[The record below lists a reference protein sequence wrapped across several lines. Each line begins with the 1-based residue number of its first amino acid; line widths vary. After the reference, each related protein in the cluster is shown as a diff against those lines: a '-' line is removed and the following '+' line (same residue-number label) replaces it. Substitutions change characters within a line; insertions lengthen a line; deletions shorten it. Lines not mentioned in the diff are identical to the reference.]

1 MRRKLFKKK
10 LRKGVSDL
18 VIILALVAIAIPIM
32 LTVQHWL
39 SSQTGRVT
47 SYVTIPSLYA
57 TVLSKTKTDSV
68 QTIVVKIENKGSE
81 TYIIEKDKI
90 SVVLSNGTVIDIN
103 GEILAGSQTLAPGSS
118 TVILVK
124 VNTVSDISSIV
135 FELVNSSTNNM
146 ETLSV
151 SL

>member
-1 MRRKLFKKK
+1 MRK

-39 SSQTGRVT
+39 SSQTGRVA

-57 TVLSKTKTDSV
+57 TVLSKSKTDTMQSV
-68 QTIVVKIENKGSE
+68 VIKIENKGSE
-81 TYIIEKDKI
+81 TYTIEVNRI
-90 SVVLSNGTVIDIN
+90 SVVLSNGAVIN
-103 GEILAGSQTLAPGSS
+103 VSGQILAGSQTLAPGSS
-118 TVILVK
+118 SIILVK
-124 VNTVSDISSIV
+124 VNTASGISSIV
-135 FELVNSSTNNM
+135 FELVNNSTNSK

-151 SL
+151 SLY

>member
-1 MRRKLFKKK
+1 MRRKLLVRK

-47 SYVTIPSLYA
+47 SYATIPSLYA
-57 TVLSKTKTDSV
+57 TVLSKSKTDTV

-81 TYIIEKDKI
+81 TYSIEVNKI
-90 SVVLSNGTVIDIN
+90 SVVLSNGTVINVN
-103 GEILAGSQTLAPGSS
+103 GQILAGSQTLAPGSS

-124 VNTVSDISSIV
+124 VNTVSSISSIV
-135 FELVNSSTNNM
+135 FELVNSSTGNK

>member
-1 MRRKLFKKK
+1 MKK

-18 VIILALVAIAIPIM
+18 VIILALVAVAIPIM

-57 TVLSKTKTDSV
+57 TVLSKSKTDTV
-68 QTIVVKIENKGSE
+68 QTVVVKIENKGSE
-81 TYIIEKDKI
+81 TYSIEVNKI
-90 SVVLSNGTVIDIN
+90 SVVLSNGMVIN
-103 GEILAGSQTLAPGSS
+103 ASGQILAGSQTLAPGSS

-124 VNTVSDISSIV
+124 VNTVSSISSIV
-135 FELVNSSTNNM
+135 FELVNSSTGNK

>member
-1 MRRKLFKKK
+1 MRK

-39 SSQTGRVT
+39 SSQTGRVA

-57 TVLSKTKTDSV
+57 TVLSKSKTDTMQSV
-68 QTIVVKIENKGSE
+68 VIKIENKGSE
-81 TYIIEKDKI
+81 TYTIEVNRI
-90 SVVLSNGTVIDIN
+90 SVVLSNGAVIN
-103 GEILAGSQTLAPGSS
+103 VSGQILAGSQTLAPGSS
-118 TVILVK
+118 SIILVK
-124 VNTVSDISSIV
+124 VNTVSGISTIV
-135 FELVNSSTNNM
+135 FELVNNSTNSK

-151 SL
+151 SLY

>member
-1 MRRKLFKKK
+1 MRK

-39 SSQTGRVT
+39 SSQTGRVA

-57 TVLSKTKTDSV
+57 TVLSKSKTDTMQSV
-68 QTIVVKIENKGSE
+68 VIKIENKGSE
-81 TYIIEKDKI
+81 TYTIEVNRI
-90 SVVLSNGTVIDIN
+90 SVVLSNGDVIN
-103 GEILAGSQTLAPGSS
+103 VSGQILAGSQTLAPGSS
-118 TVILVK
+118 SIILVK
-124 VNTVSDISSIV
+124 VNTVSGISSIV
-135 FELVNSSTNNM
+135 FELVNNSTNSK

-151 SL
+151 SLY

>member
-1 MRRKLFKKK
+1 MGK

-39 SSQTGRVT
+39 SSQTGRVA
-47 SYVTIPSLYA
+47 SYATIPSLYA
-57 TVLSKTKTDSV
+57 TVLSKSKTDTV

-81 TYIIEKDKI
+81 TYSIEKDNV
-90 SVVLSNGTVIDIN
+90 SVVLNNGTVINVTGQIV
-103 GEILAGSQTLAPGSS
+103 AGPQKLEPGSS
-118 TVILVK
+118 AVILVK
-124 VNTVSDISSIV
+124 VDTISSISSIV
-135 FELVNSSTNNM
+135 FELVNDNTDNR

>member
-1 MRRKLFKKK
+1 MRRKLFVRK

-18 VIILALVAIAIPIM
+18 IIILALVAIAIPIM

-57 TVLSKTKTDSV
+57 TVLSKSKTDTV
-68 QTIVVKIENKGSE
+68 QTIAVKIENKGSE
-81 TYIIEKDKI
+81 TYSVEVNKI
-90 SVVLSNGTVIDIN
+90 SVVLSNGTVINAN
-103 GEILAGSQTLAPGSS
+103 GQILAGSKTLAPGSS

-124 VNTVSDISSIV
+124 VNTVSSISSIV
-135 FELVNSSTNNM
+135 FELVNSSTGNK

>member
-1 MRRKLFKKK
+1 MRK

-39 SSQTGRVT
+39 SSQTGRVA

-57 TVLSKTKTDSV
+57 TVLSKSKTDTMQSV
-68 QTIVVKIENKGSE
+68 VIKIENKGSE
-81 TYIIEKDKI
+81 TYTIEVNRI
-90 SVVLSNGTVIDIN
+90 SVVLSNGAVIN
-103 GEILAGSQTLAPGSS
+103 VSGQILAGSQTLAPGSS
-118 TVILVK
+118 SIILVK
-124 VNTVSDISSIV
+124 VNTVSGISSIV
-135 FELVNSSTNNM
+135 FELVNNSTNSK

-151 SL
+151 SLY

>member
-1 MRRKLFKKK
+1 VRRKLLVRK

-47 SYVTIPSLYA
+47 SYATIPSLYA
-57 TVLSKTKTDSV
+57 TVLSKSKTDTV

-81 TYIIEKDKI
+81 TYSIEVNKI
-90 SVVLSNGTVIDIN
+90 SVVLSNGTVINVN
-103 GEILAGSQTLAPGSS
+103 GQILAGSQTLAPGSS

-124 VNTVSDISSIV
+124 VNTVSSISSIV
-135 FELVNSSTNNM
+135 FELVNSSTGNK

>member
-1 MRRKLFKKK
+1 MRRKLLVRK

-57 TVLSKTKTDSV
+57 TVLSKSKTDTV

-81 TYIIEKDKI
+81 TYSVEVNKI
-90 SVVLSNGTVIDIN
+90 SVVLSNGTVINAN
-103 GEILAGSQTLAPGSS
+103 GQILAGSKTLAPGSS

-124 VNTVSDISSIV
+124 VNTVSSISSIV
-135 FELVNSSTNNM
+135 FELVNSSTGNK

>member
-1 MRRKLFKKK
+1 VKK

-18 VIILALVAIAIPIM
+18 VIILALVAVAIPIM

-57 TVLSKTKTDSV
+57 TVLSKSKTDTV
-68 QTIVVKIENKGSE
+68 QTVVVKIENKGSE
-81 TYIIEKDKI
+81 TYSIEVNKI
-90 SVVLSNGTVIDIN
+90 SVVLSNGMVIN
-103 GEILAGSQTLAPGSS
+103 ASGQILAGSQTLAPGSS

-124 VNTVSDISSIV
+124 VNTVSSISSIV
-135 FELVNSSTNNM
+135 FELVNSSTGNK

>member
-1 MRRKLFKKK
+1 MRK

-18 VIILALVAIAIPIM
+18 IIILALVAIAIPIM

-57 TVLSKTKTDSV
+57 TVLSKSKTDTV
-68 QTIVVKIENKGSE
+68 QTVVVKIENKGSE
-81 TYIIEKDKI
+81 TYSIEVNKI
-90 SVVLSNGTVIDIN
+90 SVVLSNGMVIN
-103 GEILAGSQTLAPGSS
+103 ASGQILAGSQTLAPGSS

-124 VNTVSDISSIV
+124 VNTVSSISSIV
-135 FELVNSSTNNM
+135 FELVNSSTGNK